1 MARLLALDVGEK
13 TIGVAVSDE
22 TETFAFPGETILRQE
37 GYRRDM
43 NALRRLV
50 EEKEIAEIVVG
61 LPLMMDGSRGIQ
73 VEKIEAFVEQ
83 LRRYVIVPV
92 VTQDERLSTLEAE
105 KLLLTTDKR
114 RDERKKVVDSMAAS
128 VILQSFMD
136 RRRARN
142 TDEKA
147 KGT

>member
-61 LPLMMDGSRGIQ
+61 LPLMMDGTRGIQ

-83 LRRYVIVPV
+83 LRRYVTVPV

-114 RDERKKVVDSMAAS
+114 REERKKVVDSMAAS

-136 RRRARN
+136 RRRAR
-142 TDEKA
+142 TADEKA